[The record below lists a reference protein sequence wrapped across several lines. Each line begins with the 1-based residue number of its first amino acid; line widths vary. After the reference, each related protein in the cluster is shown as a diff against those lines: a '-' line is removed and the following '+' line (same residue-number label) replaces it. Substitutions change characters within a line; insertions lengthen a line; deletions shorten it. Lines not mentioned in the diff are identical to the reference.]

1 MRNKTKVIA
10 VAVIL
15 VASGAVLAQRK
26 QNDNQPCD
34 ETQLAINNSNY
45 IILTKMPPAMPDE
58 GSLTMQFSGKGKLY
72 HYESSGTMSLSH
84 CGRLETRSET
94 GDRDIGDNKMLRTT
108 IHIKRDQ
115 PQGWLMEV
123 AIDGL
128 YKDKTGVDTRHYYTD
143 KQGRITHA
151 KGQYRVGEEQRE
163 PTTWQYLYDD
173 QNRVIREVMK
183 HADFPADILI
193 DYYYDIKGRLAHI
206 TEGSRTRLLR
216 WDEKGRWLSSMLQG
230 NAASNTMRFE
240 DKCTRWDVVGNC
252 TVINMWEADTNR
264 AGTERE
270 MQVNYQIHYQP
281 NSAE

>member
-1 MRNKTKVIA
+1 MRNKTRVIA
-10 VAVIL
+10 AAVIL
-15 VASGAVLAQRK
+15 VTSGTVWAQGK
-26 QNDNQPCD
+26 PGNNQLCD

-45 IILTKMPPAMPDE
+45 LILTKMPPMMPDE
-58 GSLTMQFSGKGKLY
+58 GSLTMQFSGRGKLY
-72 HYESSGTMSLSH
+72 DYESSGTMSLSR
-84 CGRLETRSET
+84 CGRLENRSET
-94 GDRDIGDNKMLRTT
+94 EERDIGDNKTMRTT
-108 IHIKRDQ
+108 IHITRDKR
-115 PQGWLMEV
+115 QGWLMEV

-128 YKDKTGVDTRHYYTD
+128 YKDKTGVDTRYHYTD

-151 KGQYRVGEEQRE
+151 KGQYRVGEEQRD

-173 QNRVIREVMK
+173 QNRVIREVIK

-193 DYYYDIKGRLAHI
+193 DYYYDINGRLAHI

-216 WDEKGRWLSSMLQG
+216 WDEQGRWLSSMLQG

-252 TVINMWEADTNR
+252 TVINMWEADASRT
-264 AGTERE
+264 GTERE